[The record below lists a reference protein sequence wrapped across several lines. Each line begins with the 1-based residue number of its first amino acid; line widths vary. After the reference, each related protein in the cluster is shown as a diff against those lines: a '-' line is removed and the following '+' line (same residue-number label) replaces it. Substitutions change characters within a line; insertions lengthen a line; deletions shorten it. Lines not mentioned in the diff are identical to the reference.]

1 METESERLL
10 RIAISSGLA
19 VFILA
24 LKPIW
29 IKWLYKI
36 GYRDWR
42 KPDENPYATEQQK
55 QRQH

>member
-42 KPDENPYATEQQK
+42 KPDENPYATEK
-55 QRQH
+55 KPQRN

>member
-42 KPDENPYATEQQK
+42 KPDENPYATEKKPQQ
-55 QRQH
+55 H

>member
-42 KPDENPYATEQQK
+42 KPEKNPYATEQK
-55 QRQH
+55 QQRN

>member
-1 METESERLL
+1 METESERLI
-10 RIAISSGLA
+10 RIALASGIA
-19 VFILA
+19 VFIMA

-42 KPDENPYATEQQK
+42 KPATEKQQPP
-55 QRQH
+55 H